1 MANKRGIREAVR
13 SDADLARMIVRV
25 ADAVEADHVICGT
38 QTGSLFREVHKY
50 ATGVPV
56 IAATTSG
63 ETFDALKRD
72 GANAMRLSMRVANK
86 YRQARHAVFT
96 ALNVGEISA
105 GDLVVCAVGH
115 DLCQGS
121 GDLVLVTDVEANV
134 SEVALSEMVRLTDG
148 IRPTVMEAALRVA
161 CRIAVIARQ
170 GKPLGALFMLGDSDE
185 VAKGSKQLVLN
196 PFQGHQE
203 SDRMLTN
210 PKIHQM
216 LTELAKLDGAFIV
229 RGDGLIRTAGAF
241 LITPKVRVEIP
252 AGLGTRHTTAAAVT
266 ACTHA
271 TAVVV
276 SATDGFVR
284 AFSGG
289 QLVLEMDPEVPFG
302 PAHPPTP

>member
-1 MANKRGIREAVR
+1 MAKKRGEPEAVR

-38 QTGSLFREVHKY
+38 ETGALFRQVHEH
-50 ATGVPV
+50 ATSVPV
-56 IAATTSG
+56 IAATTNG

-72 GANAMRLSMRVANK
+72 GFNALRLSMRVANK

-96 ALNVGEISA
+96 ALNVGKVSI
-105 GDLVVCAVGH
+105 GDLAVCAVGH

-121 GDLVLVTDVEANV
+121 GDLVLVTDVEENV
-134 SEVALSEMVRLTDG
+134 SEIALSEMVRLTNG
-148 IRPTVMEAALRVA
+148 IRPTVMEAALLVA
-161 CRIAVIARQ
+161 CKIGVITRR

-196 PFQGHQE
+196 PFQGHEE

-210 PKIHQM
+210 PKTHQM

-241 LITPKVRVEIP
+241 LAAPKVQVEVP
-252 AGLGTRHTTAAAVT
+252 AGLGARHTTAAAVT

-302 PAHPPTP
+302 PVHPPAP